1 MNELTHPPTPAPLL
15 SSPPTLTARFLE
27 PEGLQWGRFPVADG
41 ATLRWAHLPV
51 PHAKLDCVLVGGF
64 SECIEKYFECMR
76 DLAARGIAVW
86 MLDWRGQGGS
96 ERDPHFLARP
106 QARNFDR
113 DAAELTAF
121 VQTVMPPA
129 RPRLLV
135 AHSMGGAIATLAL
148 HANPKLVD
156 LAVLSAP
163 MYGLVTGPFPEFA
176 ARALARSATAAGFGK
191 NFIPGAGPWK
201 FNRLLTALTSPV
213 SHDPERCLV
222 QRSWFESSPRLRID
236 GLTYG
241 WLDAAFAFSDRLM
254 ARGFLE
260 AVTTPILLG
269 SASREFFVNP
279 TRHHQAAARLPNG
292 KLVSFSGA
300 RHELFM
306 EADKYRRA
314 WFAEIDA
321 FIAAHFT

>member
-1 MNELTHPPTPAPLL
+1 MNKLTHPPTPAPLL
-15 SSPPTLTARFLE
+15 SSPPTLAARFLE
-27 PEGLQWGRFPVADG
+27 PVGLQWGRFPVADG

-51 PHAKLDCVLVGGF
+51 PQATLNCVLVGGF
-64 SECIEKYFECMR
+64 TECIEKYFECLR

-96 ERDPHFLARP
+96 ERDPHLPSRP
-106 QARNFDR
+106 QARDFDR

-121 VQTVMPPA
+121 VQTILPA
-129 RPRLLV
+129 AGPRAII

-148 HANPKLVD
+148 HTNPKLVD
-156 LAVLSAP
+156 FAILSAP

-176 ARALARSATAAGFGK
+176 ARALARSATAAGCGR

-201 FNRLLTALTSPV
+201 FNRLLTAFTSPV
-213 SHDPERCLV
+213 SHDPERCIV
-222 QRSWFESSPRLRID
+222 QRSWFESAPRLRID

-241 WLDAAFAFSDRLM
+241 WLDAAFAFGDRLM
-254 ARGFLE
+254 APGFLE
-260 AVTTPILLG
+260 AIATPILIG

-279 TRHHQAAARLPNG
+279 KRHHQATARLPHG

-306 EADKYRRA
+306 EADMYRQP

-321 FIAAHFT
+321 FIAAHHT